1 MRSHAHFPRTL
12 AASLLT
18 GLLLMPTAIMAAASE
33 RATDLLFERS
43 DTDHNQLI
51 SEAEYHAAMQRRF
64 EQLDT
69 NKDGNLTRQEMEQAR
84 ANARERLQGMR
95 SGGGRVAN

>member
-1 MRSHAHFPRTL
+1 MRPRALLPTTL
-12 AASLLT
+12 TAPLLT
-18 GLLLMPTAIMAAASE
+18 SLLLMPAATIAATSDRASNM
-33 RATDLLFERS
+33 LFERA

-64 EQLDT
+64 ERLDS

-84 ANARERLQGMR
+84 ANARDRLQGGR
-95 SGGGRVAN
+95 GGSGRLAN

>member
-1 MRSHAHFPRTL
+1 MQLVSPLHTTVAVVLF
-12 AASLLT
+12 A
-18 GLLLMPTAIMAAASE
+18 GLLLLPATTPAASE
-33 RATDLLFERS
+33 RVADMLFERS

-95 SGGGRVAN
+95 SSGGRLAN